1 MIADRATPEQSHLN
15 RAVEVSIHTGLI
27 FLLAATCL
35 TIPKPFIAVAAWGLI
50 IAIAGYPGY
59 RWLQK
64 LMGGGVGFTNIAI
77 RDSLTAKTGSARLYR
92 SDSYCIQPAHS
103 GTHR

>member
-1 MIADRATPEQSHLN
+1 MSPDRPEPDKSYKN
-15 RAVEVSIHTGLI
+15 RAVEVSIHLGLI
-27 FLLAATCL
+27 FLLAAACL
-35 TIPKPFIAVAAWGLI
+35 SILSPFIAVVAWGLI